1 MIFGVKSIKKMKNSP
16 FDAPF
21 APLETAKKNF
31 TGAYFLNDDIKPNR
45 KFKWRPQLK
54 CFNAFNPEIHLF

>member
-1 MIFGVKSIKKMKNSP
+1 MKNSP

-31 TGAYFLNDDIKPNR
+31 TGAYFLNDDIKPIR